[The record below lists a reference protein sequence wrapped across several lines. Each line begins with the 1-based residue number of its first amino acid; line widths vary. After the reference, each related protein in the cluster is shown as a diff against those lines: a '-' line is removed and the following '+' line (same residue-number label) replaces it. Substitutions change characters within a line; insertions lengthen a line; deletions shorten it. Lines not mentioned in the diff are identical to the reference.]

1 MVLQVG
7 TTSFQ
12 STAGESSRTP
22 VDTFVQPVNVL
33 PKTGL
38 MDLAETLQSINPTLQ
53 KFVNFTIQ
61 KEKQKGILEGQNQI
75 LSSTPTER
83 IRKERR

>member
-7 TTSFQ
+7 TTNFQ
-12 STAGESSRTP
+12 STAGESFRTP
-22 VDTFVQPVNVL
+22 VDTFVKPVDVL

-53 KFVNFTIQ
+53 KFVNFT
-61 KEKQKGILEGQNQI
+61 KCCKKGIKRGEIVKFLAKLLQNPGK
-75 LSSTPTER
+75 LNTLL
-83 IRKERR
+83 